1 MICMKQVIVY
11 LLATVLQFGVKCNGD
26 ANYNI
31 GTGIS
36 DITGPAA
43 EVDMVCRWCKLILF
57 QKTFNLY
64 NYELLTSCYKIMKI
78 ASDFLF
84 MNIPVFGNNL
94 ILNCTEKLSRAKNY

>member
-11 LLATVLQFGVKCNGD
+11 LLATVLQFVVKCNGD

-43 EVDMVCRWCKLILF
+43 EVDMVCTDYSMWPKVLSHVKKKSLYQPKPYFFKKLL
-57 QKTFNLY
+57 
-64 NYELLTSCYKIMKI
+64 
-78 ASDFLF
+78 
-84 MNIPVFGNNL
+84 
-94 ILNCTEKLSRAKNY
+94 

>member
-11 LLATVLQFGVKCNGD
+11 LLATVLQFVVKCNGD

-43 EVDMVCRWCKLILF
+43 EIDMVCTFCSHVDGVRTFFVNIDSFPKL
-57 QKTFNLY
+57 KTFNL
-64 NYELLTSCYKIMKI
+64 
-78 ASDFLF
+78 
-84 MNIPVFGNNL
+84 
-94 ILNCTEKLSRAKNY
+94 